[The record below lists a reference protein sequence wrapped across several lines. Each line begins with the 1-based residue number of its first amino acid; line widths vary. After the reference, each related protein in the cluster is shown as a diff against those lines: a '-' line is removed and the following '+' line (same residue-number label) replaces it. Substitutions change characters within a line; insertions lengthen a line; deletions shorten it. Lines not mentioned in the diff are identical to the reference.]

1 VLKKEQ
7 NLNKN
12 EAKIMLDKFK
22 KIMSKGDDA
31 IKQGKDMALSLAIE
45 KALKFILSKY
55 GEVKS
60 FKIDTTSKTITSTI
74 HLKGENEVS
83 DVTIEGYSF
92 VFQDEGCGVQFEK
105 LTTNKEWFNQL
116 ASDYLIG
123 KTLPIKNPTACSGLK
138 VFFG

>member
-1 VLKKEQ
+1 
-7 NLNKN
+7 
-12 EAKIMLDKFK
+12 MFDKLENF
-22 KIMSKGDDA
+22 MSKG
-31 IKQGKDMALSLAIE
+31 KDVALSLAIE
-45 KALKFILSKY
+45 TALKYILSKY

>member
-1 VLKKEQ
+1 
-7 NLNKN
+7 
-12 EAKIMLDKFK
+12 MFDKLENF
-22 KIMSKGDDA
+22 MSKGKDA
-31 IKQGKDMALSLAIE
+31 ALSLAIE
-45 KALKFILSKY
+45 TALKSILSKY

-92 VFQDEGCGVQFEK
+92 VFQDEGCSVQFEK

-138 VFFG
+138 VFIG